1 MLEARILQSNVIRLM
16 TGVPLEPSMSKQFYF
31 TNQSEREAYFN
42 SKTVI
47 TITDSKYIR
56 ADYIQ
61 IDKSQS
67 DLFNINYMCFIN
79 TVVGEPP
86 IYAYVTKTQYVNMHC
101 TRIYFEVDVW
111 STYMFNIRLHDCDIA
126 REHPPV
132 GYQYNY
138 NTVPEGVPYGDH
150 RIVNNYKIDLDSSE
164 EYIIVSACDLLQSA
178 GSVDNPV
185 IIGAKGDVV
194 GGIPTACNVYAVTN
208 GTSSLYNIM
217 SSLSQYP
224 WVSQSIISIFPYPI
238 SALGHSVTTVQ
249 SAMGF
254 SIGILFERNAV
265 VKNYSLNWRS
275 MFPSYHESKLYTYPY
290 SYIEI
295 SGGNGA
301 SIILKPELLTSSTLS
316 LNVWG
321 AVTEGSLMCHAEGY
335 ANSKDQQFASVLF
348 SGIPSIP
355 VQNNQYLIAKA
366 QAVSQ
371 NDLAHSIAKD
381 NIFFNA
387 VAGAVSGVL
396 SGNVGGAFGSM
407 IQGFTNA
414 YHEQQSAEQDRLSIS
429 QQQSAVGLAGKGASG
444 AGLIMYARREL
455 DFNVRFWTVTNEWAD
470 RLDKYF
476 SAFGLKSQMVKTPN
490 VKTRPR
496 YNYIRCNTVNIE
508 GDCEVEAIDK
518 IRSMFLNG
526 VTFWHDLNNVGVYG
540 NNG

>member
-1 MLEARILQSNVIRLM
+1 
-16 TGVPLEPSMSKQFYF
+16 
-31 TNQSEREAYFN
+31 
-42 SKTVI
+42 
-47 TITDSKYIR
+47 
-56 ADYIQ
+56 
-61 IDKSQS
+61 
-67 DLFNINYMCFIN
+67 
-79 TVVGEPP
+79 
-86 IYAYVTKTQYVNMHC
+86 
-101 TRIYFEVDVW
+101 
-111 STYMFNIRLHDCDIA
+111 
-126 REHPPV
+126 
-132 GYQYNY
+132 
-138 NTVPEGVPYGDH
+138 
-150 RIVNNYKIDLDSSE
+150 
-164 EYIIVSACDLLQSA
+164 
-178 GSVDNPV
+178 
-185 IIGAKGDVV
+185 
-194 GGIPTACNVYAVTN
+194 
-208 GTSSLYNIM
+208 
-217 SSLSQYP
+217 
-224 WVSQSIISIFPYPI
+224 
-238 SALGHSVTTVQ
+238 
-249 SAMGF
+249 
-254 SIGILFERNAV
+254 
-265 VKNYSLNWRS
+265 
-275 MFPSYHESKLYTYPY
+275 
-290 SYIEI
+290 
-295 SGGNGA
+295 
-301 SIILKPELLTSSTLS
+301 
-316 LNVWG
+316 
-321 AVTEGSLMCHAEGY
+321 MCHAEGY